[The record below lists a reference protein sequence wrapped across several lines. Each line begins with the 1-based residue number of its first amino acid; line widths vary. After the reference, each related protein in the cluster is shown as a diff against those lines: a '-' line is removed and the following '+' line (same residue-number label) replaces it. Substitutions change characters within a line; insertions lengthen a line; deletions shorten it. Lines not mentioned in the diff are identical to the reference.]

1 MAWVHQKN
9 TKPKRKDPTETI
21 ESTRSL
27 LLFLSGRPPPKSITQ
42 IMHKPLPSPPLPNIH
57 IEPKPPSRHHHE
69 HSYEDDRS
77 SRHHYEIVEHHEPE
91 PDANAHAFSFS
102 RDRLVPIVPKHPPAR
117 RVVSERVEFHQRR
130 ITPRTTTQCS
140 RDPSPPPPP
149 RPRAKTRSAV
159 SDGPRLPRHYI
170 APDTSSRIVSPMW
183 ASATT
188 PLRM

>member
-9 TKPKRKDPTETI
+9 TKPKRKDPAEAI

-42 IMHKPLPSPPLPNIH
+42 TLHKPPLPIPNDYV
-57 IEPKPPSRHHHE
+57 EPKPSRTHHE
-69 HSYEDDRS
+69 HDYDEERS
-77 SRHHYEIVEHHEPE
+77 SRHYHEVPENHHQEL
-91 PDANAHAFSFS
+91 DADAHAFSFS
-102 RDRLVPIVPKHPPAR
+102 RDRLVPIAPKHPPAP
-117 RVVSERVEFHQRR
+117 RVDRERVNHQKR
-130 ITPRTTTQCS
+130 ITPRTMTQYS

-149 RPRAKTRSAV
+149 RPRAKPKSVAN
-159 SDGPRLPRHYI
+159 SGPKLPRHYV

-188 PLRM
+188 PLQM